1 VWIILRPLTILIMVA
16 VIGVSATA
24 TQATA
29 QTRPGPAGP
38 LRIVDLGT
46 LGGAFSQA
54 RAINERGEI
63 VGVSS
68 TGSASHAFLWRN
80 GRMTDLGTLG
90 GSFSAAFDI
99 NNRSEVVGYSA
110 TGDNA
115 LHAFIWRNGRMTDLG
130 TLGGGTSIATAVNE
144 RGDVVGDNDGP
155 NGLHAFLWRR
165 GTMTDLGTLNGDS
178 SRAYGINNRGT
189 VVGESSVDGMT
200 TAAVRWRNGQ
210 IIRLGEDQSGPATAI
225 NDRSQ
230 VTGFDADAS
239 SAYLWDRGR
248 FTRIDKPDGSTSIQA
263 MGLNNRAT
271 VVGFTDLGAF
281 LWQGGQLTTLP
292 SLAGGMTS
300 ALDINNQGQIVGLSA
315 TAPDEFNLHAVLW
328 TW

>member
-1 VWIILRPLTILIMVA
+1 MWTIPRPVTVLIMA
-16 VIGVSATA
+16 AAIGVTLTA
-24 TQATA
+24 PHAAAQA
-29 QTRPGPAGP
+29 GSGLAGP

-46 LGGAFSQA
+46 LGGGFSQA

-110 TGDNA
+110 TRDDA

-130 TLGGGTSIATAVNE
+130 TLAGGTSIATAVND
-144 RGDVVGDNDGP
+144 RGDVVGDDDGP
-155 NGLHAFLWRR
+155 NGLHAFMWRH
-165 GTMTDLGTLNGDS
+165 GTMTDLGTLTGDW
-178 SRAYGINNRGT
+178 SRAYGINNHGA
-189 VVGESSVDGMT
+189 VVGESTVDAMT
-200 TAAVRWRNGQ
+200 TAAVLWRHGP
-210 IIRLGEDQSGPATAI
+210 ITRLGEDQSGPATAI
-225 NDRSQ
+225 NDRGQ
-230 VTGFDADAS
+230 VTGFDTDAS
-239 SAYLWDRGR
+239 SAYLWDSGR

-263 MGLNNRAT
+263 MGLNNRAA

-281 LWQGGQLTTLP
+281 LWQRGQLTTLP
-292 SLAGGMTS
+292 SLAGGITS
-300 ALDINNQGQIVGLSA
+300 ALDINDQGQIVGLSA
-315 TAPDEFNLHAVLW
+315 TTPDEFNLHAVLW
-328 TW
+328 TR